1 MLKNESLKNKR
12 SEVKKMEALCSD
24 SLFYAWSKATLAAQ
38 LDFKVMFPR
47 ADFIQQ
53 TEIIETFL
61 PTEETVTSFS
71 VFIICH
77 IYLCVIL
84 CCLLLP
90 VL

>member
-1 MLKNESLKNKR
+1 
-12 SEVKKMEALCSD
+12 MEALCSD

-38 LDFKVMFPR
+38 LDFKVTSPR

-53 TEIIETFL
+53 SEIIETFL
-61 PTEETVTSFS
+61 PTEEKVTSSS
-71 VFIICH
+71 VFTIFH

-84 CCLLLP
+84 WCLLLL